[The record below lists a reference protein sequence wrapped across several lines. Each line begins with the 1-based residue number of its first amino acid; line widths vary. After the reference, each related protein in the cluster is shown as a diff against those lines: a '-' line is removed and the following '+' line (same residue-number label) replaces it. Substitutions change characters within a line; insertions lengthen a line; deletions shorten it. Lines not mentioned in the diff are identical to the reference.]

1 MTDAVTLQII
11 RGKLEALA
19 REMGVVLARSAMS
32 PVIYEVYDFGCG
44 ISDASGRLIAGSHGV
59 AAFSAL
65 FGVQINA
72 IVAKYGDAIRPG
84 DVFMTNDPYLGG
96 SHLNDV
102 LLVVPI
108 FEEGRPI
115 AFASSY
121 AHWTEVGG
129 MAPGSLSP
137 SAEEIYQ
144 EGIRFPI
151 MRLYRAGERQDELFE
166 LIAANVRLP
175 RMSLGDLNAQIAA
188 LRIGETRLREAI
200 AKYGTGPV
208 LAAFDHV
215 LDSSERLARA
225 AVAALPDGVYEAEDF
240 IDGDGFSDTQYPVRM
255 RMTIA
260 GDEIAFDFAGSC
272 DQLRGPMN
280 CSLEMLLC
288 GVKVVF
294 KAIVDPHGPSNE
306 GWYRPLRV
314 TAPEGCV
321 FNARAPAAMGWF
333 YEPMAQGAELVW
345 KAMAPLVPE
354 RLTAGSYMSICVV
367 LMGAKRPGSGEQFV
381 HIEASAGGFGAAA
394 GADGT
399 SVLPAAPQGDL
410 YNYSLEPL
418 DPHASLR
425 PQHRGRRRRRA
436 LARRLRRDPR
446 IRDPG
451 RRCLRLWRHG
461 AQHRAAVG
469 HGGRR
474 RGLLQRLRGRAR
486 RRGGALRALPH
497 GRPRTGRPRAH
508 RDRRRRRLRR
518 SVPAPAR
525 GGPGRCSRRLCQ
537 RRRCAHGL
545 WRRDRR
551 EGRRRSGRDRGL
563 PPRTSRSAWAVSRLI
578 SAVPSP
584 TSCSSTR
591 ARARSPRPRC

>member
-1 MTDAVTLQII
+1 MQPAGAARCYDPPMADAVTLQII

-44 ISDASGRLIAGSHGV
+44 ISDARGRLIAGSHGV

-65 FGVQINA
+65 FGPQINA
-72 IVAKYGDAIRPG
+72 IAAKYGDTIRPG

-102 LLVVPI
+102 LLVAPI
-108 FEEGRPI
+108 FEEDRLI

-137 SAEEIYQ
+137 DAVEIYQ

-151 MRLYRAGERQDELFE
+151 MRLYRAGERQEELVE

-175 RMSLGDLNAQIAA
+175 RMSLGDLNAQVAA
-188 LRIGETRLREAI
+188 LRIGETRLREAV
-200 AKYGTGPV
+200 AKYGADAV

-215 LDSSERLARA
+215 LDTSERLARA
-225 AVAALPDGVYEAEDF
+225 AVAALPDGVYEADDF
-240 IDGDGFSDTQYPVRM
+240 IDGDGFSDTQYPVHM

-260 GDEIAFDFAGSC
+260 GDEIEFDFAGSC
-272 DQLRGPMN
+272 DQLPGPMN

-314 TAPEGCV
+314 SAPEGSV

-367 LMGAKRPGSGEQFV
+367 LMGARWPETGEQFV
-381 HIEASAGGFGAAA
+381 HIEASAGGFGAAS
-394 GADGT
+394 GTDGT

-418 DPHASLR
+418 EARAPLRMHRYALNTEAGAGAGRWRGGFGAIREYEILGDDAFVYGGMGRNTERPWGMAGGGAGSCNGYEIVRNGAAERYGRTRKGALARGDRVRIVTGGGGGYGDPLAR
-425 PQHRGRRRRRA
+425 PAEAVLDDVLDGYIGAAAARADYGVVISSDGALDAAATEACRRRRA
-436 LARRLRRDPR
+436 
-446 IRDPG
+446 G
-451 RRCLRLWRHG
+451 
-461 AQHRAAVG
+461 
-469 HGGRR
+469 
-474 RGLLQRLRGRAR
+474 
-486 RRGGALRALPH
+486 
-497 GRPRTGRPRAH
+497 
-508 RDRRRRRLRR
+508 
-518 SVPAPAR
+518 
-525 GGPGRCSRRLCQ
+525 
-537 RRRCAHGL
+537 AHGP
-545 WRRDRR
+545 
-551 EGRRRSGRDRGL
+551 SRG
-563 PPRTSRSAWAVSRLI
+563 
-578 SAVPSP
+578 
-584 TSCSSTR
+584 
-591 ARARSPRPRC
+591 

>member
-44 ISDASGRLIAGSHGV
+44 ISDARGRLIAGSHGV

-72 IVAKYGDAIRPG
+72 IVAKYRDAIRPG
-84 DVFMTNDPYLGG
+84 DVFITNDPYLGG

-108 FEEGRPI
+108 FEQDRLI

-151 MRLYRAGERQDELFE
+151 MRLFRAGERQDELFE

-188 LRIGETRLREAI
+188 LRIGETRLRESI
-200 AKYGTGPV
+200 AKYGTGAV

-240 IDGDGFSDTQYPVRM
+240 IDGDGFSDAQYPVRM

-306 GWYRPLRV
+306 GWYRPIRV

-381 HIEASAGGFGAAA
+381 HIEASAGGFGAAD

-418 DPHASLR
+418 EARAPLR
-425 PQHRGRRRRRA
+425 MHRYALNTADGAGAGRWRGGFGAIREYEILGDDAFVYGGMGRNTARPWGMAGGGAGSCNGYEVVRGGEAVRYRRSRKGD
-436 LARRLRRDPR
+436 LARGDRVRIVTGGGGGFGDPLER
-446 IRDPG
+446 SPEAVLGDVLDGYISVTAALTDYG
-451 RRCLRLWRHG
+451 VVIG
-461 AQHRAAVG
+461 ADGAVNEAATD
-469 HGGRR
+469 
-474 RGLLQRLRGRAR
+474 A
-486 RRGGALRALPH
+486 
-497 GRPRTGRPRAH
+497 
-508 RDRRRRRLRR
+508 
-518 SVPAPAR
+518 
-525 GGPGRCSRRLCQ
+525 C
-537 RRRCAHGL
+537 
-545 WRRDRR
+545 RR
-551 EGRRRSGRDRGL
+551 ERAGTHGPSRG
-563 PPRTSRSAWAVSRLI
+563 
-578 SAVPSP
+578 
-584 TSCSSTR
+584 
-591 ARARSPRPRC
+591 

>member
-44 ISDASGRLIAGSHGV
+44 ISDAKGRLIAGSHGV

-65 FGVQINA
+65 FGPQINA
-72 IVAKYGDAIRPG
+72 IAAKYGDAMRPG
-84 DVFMTNDPYLGG
+84 DIYMTNDPYLGG

-108 FEEGRPI
+108 FEDGRPI

-129 MAPGSLSP
+129 MTPGSLSP
-137 SAEEIYQ
+137 NAEEIYQ

-151 MRLYRAGERQDELFE
+151 MRLYRAGERQDELLE

-200 AKYGTGPV
+200 AKYGRDQV

-215 LDSSERLARA
+215 LETSERLARA

-240 IDGDGFSDTQYPVRM
+240 IDGDGFSDKQYPVRM

-260 GDEIAFDFAGSC
+260 GDEIEFDFAGSC
-272 DQLRGPMN
+272 GQLRGPMN

-306 GWYRPLRV
+306 GWYRPIRV
-314 TAPEGCV
+314 KAPEGCV

-345 KAMAPLVPE
+345 KAMAPLAPE

-367 LMGAKRPGSGEQFV
+367 LMGAKWPGSREQFV
-381 HIEASAGGFGAAA
+381 HIEASAGGFGAAE

-399 SVLPAAPQGDL
+399 SVLPATPQGDL

-418 DPHASLR
+418 EARAPLR
-425 PQHRGRRRRRA
+425 MHRYALNTGDGSGAGR
-436 LARRLRRDPR
+436 
-446 IRDPG
+446 
-451 RRCLRLWRHG
+451 W
-461 AQHRAAVG
+461 
-469 HGGRR
+469 
-474 RGLLQRLRGRAR
+474 
-486 RRGGALRALPH
+486 RGGFGAIREYEILGEDAFIYGGM
-497 GRPRTGRPRAH
+497 GRNRERPWGMAG
-508 RDRRRRRLRR
+508 
-518 SVPAPAR
+518 
-525 GGPGRCSRRLCQ
+525 GGPGSCNGYEVVRNGTTVRYGRTQKGDLAPGDRVRIVTGGGGGFGDPLARPPEAVREDVLDGYIDAEAARADYGVVMDADGAVDRAATEAC
-537 RRRCAHGL
+537 
-545 WRRDRR
+545 RR
-551 EGRRRSGRDRGL
+551 ERAGADGPSRG
-563 PPRTSRSAWAVSRLI
+563 
-578 SAVPSP
+578 
-584 TSCSSTR
+584 
-591 ARARSPRPRC
+591 